1 VTELAAEPGSSPS
14 GAFRLRRL
22 AARCFWGAN
31 RRIWNALP
39 GRIKASRPVQAYGRG
54 LHALVCRRANRDM
67 YTGTMFLRNRPTL
80 ELMRRLV
87 AEKPEGSTV
96 RLAVLACSIGVEL
109 YSILWTLRRARPDLK
124 FTAVGVD
131 TSKEVIRVAE
141 EGVYGPQSSTFVNAD
156 VFERL
161 TELEEQEMFDWEGDQ
176 ARVKPWLREGITWR
190 VGNASDPELVADLG
204 HQDIVVANNFLCH
217 MDAQSAERCLWN
229 FAPLVAPGGHL
240 FLTGVDLDV
249 RTRVAVELGWK
260 PVEELMA
267 EIHDGDPSVRGDWW
281 PWEWWSLEP
290 LDRRRRDWQIRYA
303 SVFQIGPS

>member
-1 VTELAAEPGSSPS
+1 VEPGSRPPKEV
-14 GAFRLRRL
+14 RLRRV
-22 AARCFWGAN
+22 AARCFWAAN
-31 RRIWNALP
+31 RRIWRALP
-39 GRIKASRPVQAYGRG
+39 GPIKASRPGQAYGRG

-80 ELMRRLV
+80 ELMRRLT

-109 YSILWTLRRARPDLK
+109 YSILWTLRRARPDLT

-131 TSKEVIRVAE
+131 TSEEVLRVAE
-141 EGVYGPQSSTFVNAD
+141 EGVYGPQSSKFVNAA

-161 TELEEQEMFDWEGDQ
+161 TDLEEREMFDWEGDQ
-176 ARVKPWLREGITWR
+176 ARVKPWLCEGITWR

-204 HQDIVVANNFLCH
+204 PQDIVVANNFLCH
-217 MDAQSAERCLWN
+217 MDAQNAERCLRS

-240 FLTGVDLDV
+240 FLTGVDLDL

-260 PVEELMA
+260 PLEELMA

-303 SVFQIGPS
+303 AVFQIGPS